1 MDESHL
7 LLSINILSLEGFDKK
22 LQLKEDS
29 WLAAEKLSRTTTETP
44 LLFET

>member
-7 LLSINILSLEGFDKK
+7 LLSMNFLSLDGFDKK

-29 WLAAEKLSRTTTETP
+29 WLAVEKFPRTTTETP